1 MDKGKPEAGKL
12 YSLTGGHGTPSIASG
27 NTWAE
32 SEVKE
37 NGVLGAGTRQTEKN
51 KIGSKKERTFRVTSY
66 ETCHFEQIVKV
77 PEVYTDGEYD
87 QGETEGKAIEKAGDI
102 GEWGNAEYGEV
113 TDQEAQEIDGN

>member
-1 MDKGKPEAGKL
+1 MDKPEPGKEYA
-12 YSLTGGHGTPSIASG
+12 LTGKTGDKCIANG
-27 NTWAE
+27 NTWRE

-87 QGETEGKAIEKAGDI
+87 QGETEGLAIEKAGEI

-113 TDQEAQEIDGN
+113 QDQEAQEINGN